1 MSLKNIN
8 GWMIPDTDRVI
19 SKKIT
24 KFGVIDGDVFY
35 EKKSR
40 DFLIK
45 KIKKKDVF
53 VDVGANIGIWTRVL
67 SQEEINNVMWKNYA
81 GLNTQE
87 KQDLAAWYNLDSEVG
102 SDGNAGSGYVL
113 DEHSGAGSTTNLGTL
128 EA

>member
-24 KFGVIDGDVFY
+24 KFGVIEGDVFY

-53 VDVGANIGIWTRVL
+53 VDVGANIGIWTRPMSYKFKKV
-67 SQEEINNVMWKNYA
+67 V
-81 GLNTQE
+81 
-87 KQDLAAWYNLDSEVG
+87 
-102 SDGNAGSGYVL
+102 SGF
-113 DEHSGAGSTTNLGTL
+113 TN
-128 EA
+128 